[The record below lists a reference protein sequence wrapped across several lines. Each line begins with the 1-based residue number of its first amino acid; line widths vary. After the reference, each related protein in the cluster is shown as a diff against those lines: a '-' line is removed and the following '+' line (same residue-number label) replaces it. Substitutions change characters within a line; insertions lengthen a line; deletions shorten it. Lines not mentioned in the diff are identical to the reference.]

1 MTSQGTTPTVPPA
14 IGHHRSTGRAAALP
28 PVVACAGGLRVA
40 LRGAMPPAHLDPVAV
55 VRVGPVAPVV
65 LPDAQPVEARRSDGV
80 VWRRHWPEP
89 DRLVVEFTDLAVVEV
104 REDPGLVVFDRALPA
119 DTEQHLLLDHVLPLI
134 LARRRHLVL
143 HGGVISWGRRGAV
156 LVGSPGAGKS
166 TLTAYAWQ
174 HGWTVGGDDG
184 AVLHAT
190 DPPEV
195 EPTYATIRLTASGA
209 GLLGIDVAEGS
220 GVVGKTRIAGH
231 GARAFRQER
240 VDLRVVAVVEPV
252 GADVAA
258 GFVGLGGIDAH
269 AELFGS
275 TFHADLSGR
284 GGRLPTVVYDLATV
298 IEATVVGRLLVPRGA
313 AGLAGA
319 ERLLRRL
326 VVAEAPPC

>member
-1 MTSQGTTPTVPPA
+1 VTVQGITSTVPPA
-14 IGHHRSTGRAAALP
+14 VGHRRPDGPPAALP

-40 LRGAMPPAHLDPVAV
+40 LRGAVPPSHLHPAAI
-55 VRVGPVAPVV
+55 VRVEPVAPVV
-65 LPDAQPVEARRSDGV
+65 LPEARPVEARRSDGV

-89 DRLVVEFTDLAVVEV
+89 DRLVAEFTDLAVVEV
-104 REDPGLVVFDRALPA
+104 REDCGLVVFDRALPA
-119 DTEQHLLLDHVLPLI
+119 DTEEHLLLDHVLPLI

-143 HGGVISWGRRGAV
+143 HGGVISWDGQAAV

-174 HGWTVGGDDG
+174 HGWSVGGDDG

-190 DPPEV
+190 EPPGV
-195 EPTYATIRLTASGA
+195 EPTYATIRVTASGA
-209 GLLGIDVAEGS
+209 GLLGIDLAQGS

-258 GFVGLGGIDAH
+258 GFVPLGGIDAH

-275 TFHADLSGR
+275 TFHADLSDR
-284 GGRLPTVVYDLATV
+284 GGTLPTVVRDLATIV
-298 IEATVVGRLLVPRGA
+298 EATVVGRLLVPRGT
-313 AGLAGA
+313 AGLAEA
-319 ERLLRRL
+319 ERLLRHL
-326 VVAEAPPC
+326 VVAGAPPC